1 MQEALEVGVH
11 NPCVQSAAKKITD
24 VAGEIVAELAKKTK
38 HHVTIFTRKVWNFPS
53 QATGHPNILKDV
65 STLTLEGAEAV
76 QVDYSDRDT
85 LTKHLQGV
93 NTVLSFIADTS
104 DPTNLAERNLI
115 DASIA
120 AGVKRFA
127 PNEWAT

>member
-1 MQEALEVGVH
+1 M
-11 NPCVQSAAKKITD
+11 
-24 VAGEIVAELAKKTK
+24 
-38 HHVTIFTRKVWNFPS
+38 
-53 QATGHPNILKDV
+53 

-127 PNEWAT
+127 PNE